1 MANSDQLRPTTFD
14 TFIGQKHV
22 KEQLNL
28 ALESAVIRDDIIDH
42 VLLAGPAGTGK
53 TTLANIMAT
62 RLGTRCVETIANVM
76 KKPQDAANNL
86 VNLRRGDILFIDEIH
101 ALPVT
106 VQEYLYTA
114 MEDYKINT
122 IAGRSRRAV
131 TVNLQKFIL
140 VGATTNEGQLTGPM
154 LSRFGLVCNLKS
166 YSDDDIGLIAT
177 RGAKA
182 LDIGITTEATKLIM
196 GRCRGVPRIALRQI
210 KRMRD
215 SATIMHKH
223 TIDVEAALPAYRVLQ
238 IGEHGMTNQDRAVL
252 RVLSGKKH
260 ATGIQGVSSESNIDQ
275 DTIANLIEPHLL
287 RIGAIVRTPRG
298 RLITKVGE
306 KINKDIQQ

>member
-1 MANSDQLRPTTFD
+1 MASGTPLRPSSFD
-14 TFIGQKHV
+14 TFIGQNHV

-28 ALESAVIRDDIIDH
+28 ALESAVMRDDVIDH

-53 TTLANIMAT
+53 TTLANIMSS

-76 KKPQDAANNL
+76 RKPQDAANNL

-101 ALPVT
+101 ALPIT

-140 VGATTNEGQLTGPM
+140 VGATTNEGQLSGPM
-154 LSRFGLVCNLKS
+154 LSRFGLVCNLKP
-166 YSDDDIGLIAT
+166 YSDEDIGMIAT

-182 LDIGITTEATKLIM
+182 LGIGITDQATKLVM

-215 SATIMHKH
+215 SATIMHKSM
-223 TIDVEAALPAYRVLQ
+223 IDLESAIHAYRVLQ

-252 RVLSGKKH
+252 KVLSGKKH

-298 RLITKVGE
+298 RSITKFGE
-306 KINKDIQQ
+306 KINKESQQ

>member
-1 MANSDQLRPTTFD
+1 MAQDLRPKSFD
-14 TFIGQKHV
+14 DFVGQDHV

-28 ALESAVIRDDIIDH
+28 ALDSAVMRDDVIDH

-53 TTLANIMAT
+53 TTLANIMAS

-86 VNLRRGDILFIDEIH
+86 INLRRGDILFIDEIH

-122 IAGRSRRAV
+122 IAGRNRKAV

-154 LSRFGLVCNLKS
+154 LSRFGLVCNLKPYRPQDLDS
-166 YSDDDIGLIAT
+166 IVT
-177 RGAKA
+177 RGSKS
-182 LDIGITTEATKLIM
+182 LGVDISADAVDLVVD
-196 GRCRGVPRIALRQI
+196 RCRGVPRIALRQL

-215 SATIMHKH
+215 SATVMRRDV
-223 TIDVEAALPAYRVLQ
+223 IDREAALHAYKILQ
-238 IGEHGMTNQDRAVL
+238 IAEHGMTNQDRAVL
-252 RVLSGKKH
+252 RVLSGKSH
-260 ATGIQGVSSESNIDQ
+260 ATGLQGVASESNIDQ

-298 RLITKVGE
+298 RKITEEGE
-306 KINKDIQQ
+306 RILDG

>member
-28 ALESAVIRDDIIDH
+28 ALDSAVMRDDVIDH

-53 TTLANIMAT
+53 TTLANIMSS

-122 IAGRSRRAV
+122 IAGRNRRAV

-154 LSRFGLVCNLKS
+154 LSRFGLVCNLKP
-166 YSDDDIGLIAT
+166 YSNDDIGLIAT

-182 LDIGITTEATKLIM
+182 LDIGITAEATKLVM

-215 SATIMHKH
+215 SATIMHKR
-223 TIDVEAALPAYRVLQ
+223 TIDVEAALHAYRVLQ

-275 DTIANLIEPHLL
+275 DTIANLVEPHLL

-306 KINKDIQQ
+306 KINKESQR